1 MDRTVFLSSKS
12 RLCWDFPGFPNSSGQ
27 RRLWRPCPLLS
38 QLPLP
43 CVIRSG
49 GMGRTFLQ
57 EQLGA
62 GGVLLKQTLQSKQ
75 AFPVSRAGLEN
86 GGVAWTSSLCSRS
99 MPVKKKGVMS
109 GSTLGVWGWGTPFR
123 NLSEV
128 LFQTCR
134 AWS

>member
-1 MDRTVFLSSKS
+1 MFLSSKS
-12 RLCWDFPGFPNSSGQ
+12 RLCWDFPGFPNGSGQ
-27 RRLWRPCPLLS
+27 RHLWWPCPLLS

-43 CVIRSG
+43 CVIRSR

-62 GGVLLKQTLQSKQ
+62 VLLKQTLQSKQ
-75 AFPVSRAGLEN
+75 AFPVSRAGLVN
-86 GGVAWTSSLCSRS
+86 GGAARTSSLCSRS
-99 MPVKKKGVMS
+99 TRVKKGVMS